1 MREYRVGIIS
11 ERAACKI
18 NKFPFFIFMCNM
30 AYNNINNNNT
40 QLFLIKINI
49 CIRHFNIIFGSSC
62 IFE

>member
-1 MREYRVGIIS
+1 
-11 ERAACKI
+11 
-18 NKFPFFIFMCNM
+18 MCNM